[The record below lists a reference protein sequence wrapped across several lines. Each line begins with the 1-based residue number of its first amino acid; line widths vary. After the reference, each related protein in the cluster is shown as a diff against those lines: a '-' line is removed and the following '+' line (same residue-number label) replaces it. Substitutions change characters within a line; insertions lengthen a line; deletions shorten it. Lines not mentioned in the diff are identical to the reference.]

1 MSEAINQVGTQN
13 ALTVGASAV
22 ALTVPT
28 DLKPTRALIHNE
40 SGGDVRWRAD
50 GTDPTASSGELLLAG
65 ERIDWTRM
73 DTNYWG
79 LIDKVRFIRDA
90 GVSATLEIAFF
101 A

>member
-1 MSEAINQVGTQN
+1 MSDALNQIGTQN
-13 ALTVGASAV
+13 ALTVTNAAV
-22 ALTVPT
+22 ALTLPT

-50 GTDPTASSGELLLAG
+50 GTDPTASSGNLLRTG
-65 ERIDWTRM
+65 FFIDWTRI

-79 LIDKVRFIRDA
+79 LIDKVRFFRDA
-90 GVSATLEIAFF
+90 GVDATLEIGFF